1 MDNRAADE
9 SSMGYC
15 MEALAIQR
23 NVSEMNR
30 LARQA
35 SSLAAQ
41 RKYRNI
47 ASMPSSLA
55 LDMGEKSHAL
65 SAVERPVK
73 CVLFFG
79 IIDILQEY
87 NTVKQAENLYKGIVG
102 KRSEISS
109 VDPRFYAS
117 RFLAFMSGVFEKP
130 GA

>member
-1 MDNRAADE
+1 MNL
-9 SSMGYC
+9 
-15 MEALAIQR
+15 LAK
-23 NVSEMNR
+23 
-30 LARQA
+30 QA

-87 NTVKQAENLYKGIVG
+87 NTVKQAENLYGIFG
-102 KRSEISS
+102 TRSEISS